1 MLHEFGKPP
10 TVETLTDPVP
20 GPNEMM
26 VAVAAAAILPYANE
40 VFDGTRRYLLD
51 LPVVPGP
58 GAIGRV
64 RATGPDIGGLAPG
77 DWVTC
82 DPTLRSR
89 DGAPTPEIM
98 LQGWSARAQGGLR
111 LQRRFGNGS
120 YAEQMLTPAENVF
133 PIGAIDPAEAARW
146 CALLPPAAGP
156 APARAAAL
164 TVREFGRVVLMGGIR
179 DDLALPYMWLMR
191 NSVTV
196 RGQWMY
202 PPAANIELIK
212 LVRSGL
218 LDLGIFEVTEF
229 GLADV
234 QAAVDHAASHPR
246 SFQLT
251 ALRL

>member
-1 MLHEFGKPP
+1 
-10 TVETLTDPVP
+10 VP
-20 GPNEMM
+20 R
-26 VAVAAAAILPYANE
+26 AACACNAAS
-40 VFDGTRRYLLD
+40 
-51 LPVVPGP
+51 
-58 GAIGRV
+58 
-64 RATGPDIGGLAPG
+64 ATA
-77 DWVTC
+77 
-82 DPTLRSR
+82 R
-89 DGAPTPEIM
+89 TP
-98 LQGWSARAQGGLR
+98 SKC
-111 LQRRFGNGS
+111 S
-120 YAEQMLTPAENVF
+120 PPAENVF

>member
-1 MLHEFGKPP
+1 MRAAVLHEFGKPP

-20 GPNEMM
+20 GPGE
-26 VAVAAAAILPYANE
+26 VVVDVAAAAILPYANE

-120 YAEQMLTPAENVF
+120 YAEQMLTPRRE
-133 PIGAIDPAEAARW
+133 R
-146 CALLPPAAGP
+146 LPDRRDRPGRGRP
-156 APARAAAL
+156 LVRAAAA
-164 TVREFGRVVLMGGIR
+164 GRGPGTGPGGGADRTRIR
-179 DDLALPYMWLMR
+179 PGR
-191 NSVTV
+191 
-196 RGQWMY
+196 
-202 PPAANIELIK
+202 
-212 LVRSGL
+212 
-218 LDLGIFEVTEF
+218 LDGR
-229 GLADV
+229 
-234 QAAVDHAASHPR
+234 HP
-246 SFQLT
+246 
-251 ALRL
+251 